1 MANEPDVLKLRILLC
16 FLQTEPNSCTVTGLA
31 RTLNEEKYTISRMLT
46 SMERDGWVDRSD
58 SRRPFLTEKGRTAA
72 KRYSERISIT
82 LNHLLYEGVDME
94 NARRDA
100 FYWAL
105 HCSDKTME
113 AIRESEERYRVKY
126 ELREQKHFGG
136 SVLCRRMRD
145 GSYSLPFLI
154 YREQVKDGNNISMAN
169 EGFVHPCTLV
179 IRNGEGFIQMRAVSV
194 SANSGLTGR
203 RMRGKIKSLRYFDN
217 GAFSSAEQNGD
228 IFLFPAAALNFVNI
242 GSGTGQILHGS
253 VCLKMICSV
262 GVVHMPESTAIFTML
277 V

>member
-1 MANEPDVLKLRILLC
+1 MIGDTDILKLRILLC
-16 FLQTEPNSCTVTGLA
+16 FLQAEPDGCSVTGLA
-31 RTLNEEKYTISRMLT
+31 KTLNEEKYTISRMLA
-46 SMERDGWVDRSD
+46 SMEKEGLVDRSD
-58 SRRPFLTEKGRTAA
+58 NRRPLLTEKGREDA

-113 AIRESEERYRVKY
+113 AIRETEERYRVKY

-136 SVLCRRMRD
+136 NVLCRRMRD

-169 EGFVHPCTLV
+169 EGFEHPCTLV

-194 SANSGLTGR
+194 SANSGLTGK
-203 RMRGKIKSLRYFDN
+203 RMSGRVKSVRYFDN
-217 GAFSSAEQNGD
+217 GIFSAAEQNGD
-228 IFLFPAAALNFVNI
+228 IFLFPASALNFVNI
-242 GSGTGQILHGS
+242 GSGSGQILHGS
-253 VCLKMICSV
+253 VCLKMACSV
-262 GVVHMPESTAIFTML
+262 GLVHMPESTAIFTML
-277 V
+277 I